1 VVVLTALRSVLDF
14 LGPGNVVLGIA
25 LLIATPF
32 VDRFLIRRKRITYR
46 VLYNSKIGL
55 GLEKLHDGT
64 EPAKASQRQLYQ
76 VAELL
81 DRMSIV
87 VIRIRNTGGYDI
99 DSDDF
104 ERPLSFTFGRRVV
117 WNARVSE
124 ASTDAIREQ
133 VRAGLRFFGAD
144 GGTVPEPVDRD
155 SLRTVRERLPVWMSR
170 WVGATSGPKV
180 EVESQWHGVRVEQLS
195 LRRKQKFKL
204 VVILR
209 EPDDSGVS
217 KDIEFTGKLKDNG
230 LLKDEKRERLITLPR
245 LTGGLAVL
253 LTVFLVLSLVF
264 VPQAADSGVV
274 CVPGA
279 LRVEGSS
286 VVMPTMKAIAEDY
299 QRACADK
306 GTRVT
311 ATATGSVEGVRA
323 VTALGPDDLGLLALA
338 DGKQDVDGSAPHTEQ
353 VGIVVFHVI
362 VNASVGLDT
371 VSSTQLRAI
380 YDGSVTDWNQVRGG
394 ESLPIRIVGR
404 GGESGTRELFE
415 QKVLGTGEGQLSSN
429 GCRTKD
435 RVPSAATIRC
445 ERGSNP
451 EVAAEVGRT
460 EGAIGYADAQ
470 SVAQARKDGPLTAL
484 TVDGKAFDPAV
495 GAESGYAFWT
505 VEYLYVRKEP
515 EPGTVAASFVDYV
528 LRHDSAR
535 ARLTDAGYLPCTTSE
550 GAPLELCNHR

>member
-1 VVVLTALRSVLDF
+1 VVVLRALQSVLDF
-14 LGPGNVVLGIA
+14 LGPGNVVLGIV

-64 EPAKASQRQLYQ
+64 EPAKAGQRQLYQ

-117 WNARVSE
+117 WNARISE
-124 ASTDAIREQ
+124 ASTDEIRE
-133 VRAGLRFFGAD
+133 RIRGGLRFFGA
-144 GGTVPEPVDRD
+144 GATTVDRD
-155 SLRTVRERLPVWMSR
+155 SLRTVRERLPLWMAR
-170 WVGATSGPKV
+170 WVGTAPNPRV
-180 EVESQWHGVRVEQLS
+180 EVEQQWHGVRIEDLA

-209 EPDDSGVS
+209 EPDDSGVT
-217 KDIEFTGKLKDNG
+217 KDIDVSGKLKDNG

-245 LTGGLAVL
+245 VTGALAVL

-264 VPQAADSGVV
+264 VPQPPDATVACASGE
-274 CVPGA
+274 
-279 LRVEGSS
+279 LRIEGSS
-286 VVMPTMKAIAEDY
+286 VVMPTMRAIAEDY
-299 QRACADK
+299 QRVCERE
-306 GTRVT
+306 GTRIT
-311 ATATGSVEGVRA
+311 TTPTGSVEGVRA
-323 VTALGPDDLGLLALA
+323 VTALGPGDLGLLALA
-338 DGKQDVDGSAPHTEQ
+338 DGKQTSDGAALHSEQ
-353 VGIVVFHVI
+353 IGIVVYHVI
-362 VNASVGLDT
+362 VNAAVGLDT
-371 VSSTQLRAI
+371 VTTAQLRSI
-380 YDGSVTDWNQVRGG
+380 YDGTTTDWNQVRGG

-415 QKVLGTGEGQLSSN
+415 QKVLGTGEGELSSN

-435 RVPSAATIRC
+435 RDPRAATIRC

-451 EVAAEVGRT
+451 EVAREVGRT
-460 EGAIGYADAQ
+460 EGAIGYADAP
-470 SVAQARKDGPLTAL
+470 SVAQARKDNPLTAL

-495 GAESGYAFWT
+495 GVESGYSFWT
-505 VEYLYVRKEP
+505 VEYLYARTKP
-515 EPGTVAASFVDYV
+515 EAGSLAASFMDYV
-528 LRHDSAR
+528 LHHDSAR
-535 ARLTDAGYLPCTTSE
+535 ARLTDAGYLPCSTSE

>member
-1 VVVLTALRSVLDF
+1 VVVLRALQSVLDF
-14 LGPGNVVLGIA
+14 LGPGNVVLGIV

-64 EPAKASQRQLYQ
+64 EPAKAGQRQLYQ

-117 WNARVSE
+117 WNARISE
-124 ASTDAIREQ
+124 ASTEEIRA
-133 VRAGLRFFGAD
+133 RIRGGLRFFGVDAD
-144 GGTVPEPVDRD
+144 AAAVDRD
-155 SLRTVRERLPVWMSR
+155 NLRTVRERLPLWMAR
-170 WVGATSGPKV
+170 WVGATPNPKA
-180 EVESQWHGVRVEQLS
+180 EIEQRWHGVRIEDLA

-209 EPDDSGVS
+209 EPDDSGVT
-217 KDIEFTGKLKDNG
+217 KNIEVTGKLKDNG

-245 LTGGLAVL
+245 VTGALAAL

-264 VPQAADSGVV
+264 VPPPVDASVRCVSGE
-274 CVPGA
+274 
-279 LRVEGSS
+279 LRIEGSS

-299 QRACADK
+299 QRICEWD
-306 GTRVT
+306 GVRITT
-311 ATATGSVEGVRA
+311 TATGSVEGVRS

-338 DGKQDVDGSAPHTEQ
+338 DGKQNVEGAAPHSEQ
-353 VGIVVFHVI
+353 LGIVVYHVI
-362 VNASVGLDT
+362 VNAAVGLDT
-371 VSSTQLRAI
+371 VTTAQLRSI
-380 YDGSVTDWNQVRGG
+380 YDGTTTDWNQVRGG
-394 ESLPIRIVGR
+394 EPLPIRIVGR

-415 QKVLGTGEGQLSSN
+415 QKVLGTGEGELSSN

-435 RVPSAATIRC
+435 RDPRAATVRC

-451 EVAAEVGRT
+451 EVAREVGRT
-460 EGAIGYADAQ
+460 EGAIGYADAP
-470 SVAQARKDGPLTAL
+470 SVAQARKDNPLTAL

-495 GAESGYAFWT
+495 GVESGYSFWT
-505 VEYLYVRKEP
+505 VEYLYSRKRP
-515 EPGTVAASFVDYV
+515 EPGSPAASFVDYV
-528 LRHDSAR
+528 LHHDSAR
-535 ARLTDAGYLPCTTSE
+535 ARLTDAGYLPCSTSE
-550 GAPLELCNHR
+550 GAPLELCDHR

>member
-1 VVVLTALRSVLDF
+1 MVVLRALQSVLEF
-14 LGPGNVVLGIA
+14 LGPGNVVLGIV

-55 GLEKLHDGT
+55 GLERLHDGT
-64 EPAKASQRQLYQ
+64 EPAKAGQRQLYQ

-81 DRMSIV
+81 DRLSIV

-104 ERPLSFTFGRRVV
+104 ERSLSFTFGRRVV
-117 WNARVSE
+117 WNARISE
-124 ASTDAIREQ
+124 ASTEEIREQ
-133 VRAGLRFFGAD
+133 IRAGLRFFGTDEGATRDTAD
-144 GGTVPEPVDRD
+144 RA
-155 SLRTVRERLPVWMSR
+155 SLRTVRERLPLWMAR
-170 WVGATSGPKV
+170 WVGTAPNSKI
-180 EVESQWHGVRVEQLS
+180 EIEQRWHGVRIDDLA

-209 EPDDSGVS
+209 EPDDSGVT
-217 KDIEFTGKLKDNG
+217 KDIDVSGKLKDNG

-245 LTGGLAVL
+245 ATGALAVL

-264 VPQAADSGVV
+264 VPQPHDSTVACASGE
-274 CVPGA
+274 
-279 LRVEGSS
+279 LRIEGSS
-286 VVMPTMKAIAEDY
+286 VVMPTMRAVADDY
-299 QRACADK
+299 QRVCERE
-306 GTRVT
+306 GTRIT
-311 ATATGSVEGVRA
+311 TTSTGSVEGVRA

-338 DGKQDVDGSAPHTEQ
+338 DGKQNSDGAAAHSEQ
-353 VGIVVFHVI
+353 IGIVVYHVI

-371 VSSTQLRAI
+371 VTTAQLRSI
-380 YDGSVTDWNQVRGG
+380 YAGTTTDWSQVRGG
-394 ESLPIRIVGR
+394 ASLPIRIVGR

-415 QKVLGTGEGQLSSN
+415 QKVLGTGEGELSSN

-435 RVPSAATIRC
+435 RNPQAATIRC

-451 EVAAEVGRT
+451 EVAREVGRT
-460 EGAIGYADAQ
+460 EGAIGYADAP
-470 SVAQARKDGPLTAL
+470 SVTQARKDDPLTAV

-495 GAESGYAFWT
+495 GVESGYPFWT
-505 VEYLYVRKEP
+505 VEYLYARRKP
-515 EPGTVAASFVDYV
+515 EAGSLAASFVDYV
-528 LRHDSAR
+528 LHHDSAR
-535 ARLTDAGYLPCTTSE
+535 ARLTDAGYLPCRTSE

>member
-1 VVVLTALRSVLDF
+1 MVVLRALQSVLDF
-14 LGPGNVVLGIA
+14 LGPGNVVLGIV

-64 EPAKASQRQLYQ
+64 EPAKAGQRQLHQ

-99 DSDDF
+99 DADDF
-104 ERPLSFTFGRRVV
+104 DRPLSFTFGRRVV

-124 ASTDAIREQ
+124 ASTEEIRARI
-133 VRAGLRFFGAD
+133 RAGLRFFGPSDTARD
-144 GGTVPEPVDRD
+144 PVDRD
-155 SLRTVRERLPVWMSR
+155 SLRTVRERLPLWMAR
-170 WVGATSGPKV
+170 WVGTAQSPTLDV
-180 EVESQWHGVRVEQLS
+180 EQHWHGVRVEDLA

-209 EPDDSGVS
+209 EPDDSGVT
-217 KDIEFTGKLKDNG
+217 KDIEAAGKLKDNG
-230 LLKDEKRERLITLPR
+230 LLKDEKRERLVTLPR
-245 LTGGLAVL
+245 VTGALAGL

-264 VPQAADSGVV
+264 VPPAADSTVACASGE
-274 CVPGA
+274 
-279 LRVEGSS
+279 LRIEGSS
-286 VVMPTMKAIAEDY
+286 VFMPTAQAIAQDFQHVCES
-299 QRACADK
+299 RGA
-306 GTRVT
+306 RVT
-311 ATATGSVEGVRA
+311 TTPTGSVEGVRA
-323 VTALGPDDLGLLALA
+323 VTALAADDLGLVALA
-338 DGKQDVDGSAPHTEQ
+338 DGKQRTDGAALHSEQ
-353 VGIVVFHVI
+353 IGIVVYHVV

-371 VSSTQLRAI
+371 VTTAQLRSI
-380 YDGSVTDWNQVRGG
+380 YDGTTTDWNQVRGG

-404 GGESGTRELFE
+404 GGESGSRELFE
-415 QKVLGTGEGQLSSN
+415 QKVLGTGEGELSSN

-435 RVPSAATIRC
+435 RNPRAPTIRC

-451 EVAAEVGRT
+451 EVAREVGRT
-460 EGAIGYADAQ
+460 EGAIGYADAP
-470 SVAQARKDGPLTAL
+470 SVAQARKDNALTAL

-495 GAESGYAFWT
+495 GVDSGYSFWT
-505 VEYLYVRKEP
+505 VEYLYTRKKP
-515 EPGTVAASFVDYV
+515 EPGSLAATFVDYV

-550 GAPLELCNHR
+550 GASLELCNHR

>member
-1 VVVLTALRSVLDF
+1 MVVLEALRSVLAF
-14 LGPGNVVLGIA
+14 LGPGNVVLGIV

-64 EPAKASQRQLYQ
+64 EPAKGGQRQLYQ

-99 DSDDF
+99 DADDF
-104 ERPLSFTFGRRVV
+104 DRPLSFTFGRRVV

-124 ASTDAIREQ
+124 ASTDEIRDR
-133 VRAGLRFFGAD
+133 VRAGLGFFGSGDAAH
-144 GGTVPEPVDRD
+144 EPVDRD
-155 SLRTVRERLPVWMSR
+155 SLRTVRERLPLWLSR
-170 WVGATSGPKV
+170 WVGATPSPKT
-180 EVESQWHGVRVEQLS
+180 EVEQQWHGVRVDDLA

-209 EPDDSGVS
+209 EPDDSGVT
-217 KDIEFTGKLKDNG
+217 KVIEASGKLKDNG
-230 LLKDEKRERLITLPR
+230 LLKDEKRERLVTLPR
-245 LTGGLAVL
+245 VTGALAVL

-264 VPQAADSGVV
+264 VPQPVDATVACASGD
-274 CVPGA
+274 

-286 VVMPTMKAIAEDY
+286 VFMPTMEAIAEDY
-299 QRACADK
+299 LRVCAGRGAK
-306 GTRVT
+306 VT
-311 ATATGSVEGVRA
+311 TVATGSVEGVRA
-323 VTALGPDDLGLLALA
+323 VTSLAPDDVGFLALA
-338 DGKQDVDGSAPHTEQ
+338 DGKQRTDGAAPHSEQ

-371 VSSTQLRAI
+371 VTTAQLRSI
-380 YDGSVTDWNQVRGG
+380 YDGTTTDWNQVRGG

-404 GGESGTRELFE
+404 GGESGSRELFE
-415 QKVLGTGEGQLSSN
+415 QKVLGTGEGELSSN

-435 RVPSAATIRC
+435 RDPRAATIRC

-451 EVAAEVGRT
+451 DVAREVGRT
-460 EGAIGYADAQ
+460 EGAIGYADAP
-470 SVAQARKDGPLTAL
+470 SVAQARKDNPLTAL

-495 GAESGYAFWT
+495 GVESGYPFWT
-505 VEYLYVRKEP
+505 VEYLYARAK
-515 EPGTVAASFVDYV
+515 PGAGTPAANFVDYV

>member
-1 VVVLTALRSVLDF
+1 MVVQRALQSVLDF
-14 LGPGNVVLGIA
+14 LGPGNVVLGIV

-64 EPAKASQRQLYQ
+64 EPAKAGQRQLYQ
-76 VAELL
+76 VSELL

-99 DSDDF
+99 DADDF

-124 ASTDAIREQ
+124 ASTEEIRAR
-133 VRAGLRFFGAD
+133 VRAGLRFFGA
-144 GGTVPEPVDRD
+144 GTGPEPVERD
-155 SLRTVRERLPVWMSR
+155 SLRTVRERLPLWMAR
-170 WVGATSGPKV
+170 WTGAAQSPQV
-180 EVESQWHGVRVEQLS
+180 EVEQQWHGVRVEDLA

-209 EPDDSGVS
+209 EPDDSGVT
-217 KDIEFTGKLKDNG
+217 KDIEASGKLRDSG
-230 LLKDEKRERLITLPR
+230 LLKDEKRERLVTLPR
-245 LTGGLAVL
+245 ATGALAVL
-253 LTVFLVLSLVF
+253 LTAFLVLSLVF
-264 VPQAADSGVV
+264 VPPPADSTVA
-274 CVPGA
+274 CVPGV

-286 VVMPTMKAIAEDY
+286 VFMPVAQAVAQDY
-299 QRACADK
+299 E
-306 GTRVT
+306 RVCGSRGARV
-311 ATATGSVEGVRA
+311 ATTPTGSVEGVRA
-323 VTALGPDDLGLLALA
+323 VTALGPDDTGLLALA
-338 DGKQDVDGSAPHTEQ
+338 DGRQDTDGATPHSEQ

-371 VSSTQLRAI
+371 VTTAQLRSI
-380 YDGSVTDWNQVRGG
+380 YDGTTTDWNQVRGG

-404 GGESGTRELFE
+404 GGESGSRELFE
-415 QKVLGTGEGQLSSN
+415 QKVLGTGEGELSSN
-429 GCRTKD
+429 GCRTRD
-435 RVPSAATIRC
+435 RVPGAATIRC

-451 EVAAEVGRT
+451 EVAREVGRT
-460 EGAIGYADAQ
+460 EGAIGYADAP
-470 SVAQARKDGPLTAL
+470 SVAQARKADPLTAL

-495 GAESGYAFWT
+495 GVESGYSFWT
-505 VEYLYVRKEP
+505 VEYLYTRARP
-515 EPGTVAASFVDYV
+515 QPGSPAASFVDYL

>member
-1 VVVLTALRSVLDF
+1 MVVLRALQSVLDF
-14 LGPGNVVLGIA
+14 LGPGNVVLGIV

-55 GLEKLHDGT
+55 GLERLHDGT
-64 EPAKASQRQLYQ
+64 EPARAGQRQLYQ

-99 DSDDF
+99 DADDF
-104 ERPLSFTFGRRVV
+104 DRPLSFTFGRRVV

-124 ASTDAIREQ
+124 ASTEEIRER
-133 VRAGLRFFGAD
+133 VRAGLRFFGAEGSHD
-144 GGTVPEPVDRD
+144 PVDRD
-155 SLRTVRERLPVWMSR
+155 SLRTVRERLPLWMAR
-170 WVGATSGPKV
+170 WVGTVPSPKLDV
-180 EVESQWHGVRVEQLS
+180 EQHWHGVRVEDLA

-209 EPDDSGVS
+209 EPDDSGVT
-217 KDIEFTGKLKDNG
+217 KDIEATGKLKDSG

-245 LTGGLAVL
+245 ATGALAAL

-264 VPQAADSGVV
+264 VPPPADSTVACASGEV
-274 CVPGA
+274 
-279 LRVEGSS
+279 RIEGSS
-286 VVMPTMKAIAEDY
+286 VFMPTASAIAQDF
-299 QRACADK
+299 QRVCESQ
-306 GTRVT
+306 GTRITT
-311 ATATGSVEGVRA
+311 APTGSVEGVRA
-323 VTALGPDDLGLLALA
+323 VSALGPDDLGLLALA
-338 DGKQDVDGSAPHTEQ
+338 DGRQRTDGATPHSEQ
-353 VGIVVFHVI
+353 IGIVVYHVV

-371 VSSTQLRAI
+371 VTTAQLRSI
-380 YDGSVTDWNQVRGG
+380 YDGTTTDWNQVRGG

-404 GGESGTRELFE
+404 GGESGSRELFE
-415 QKVLGTGEGQLSSN
+415 QKVLGTGEGELSSN

-435 RVPSAATIRC
+435 RNPEAATIRC

-451 EVAAEVGRT
+451 EVAREVGRT
-460 EGAIGYADAQ
+460 EGAIGYADAP
-470 SVAQARKDGPLTAL
+470 SVAQARKDNPLTAL

-495 GAESGYAFWT
+495 GVDSGYPFWT
-505 VEYLYVRKEP
+505 VEYLYARKKP
-515 EPGTVAASFVDYV
+515 EPGSVAANFVDYL